1 MNVAATFE
9 GVAQSAFLLMLC
21 EGSAFQEQAEMR
33 NCLEGMEIIAT
44 VSFDSKNLDDRVRDE
59 LR

>member
-21 EGSAFQEQAEMR
+21 EGSALQE
-33 NCLEGMEIIAT
+33 L
-44 VSFDSKNLDDRVRDE
+44 RDE
-59 LR
+59 GYEASQRDLVEQTGWSEIGKRFPLFFECL